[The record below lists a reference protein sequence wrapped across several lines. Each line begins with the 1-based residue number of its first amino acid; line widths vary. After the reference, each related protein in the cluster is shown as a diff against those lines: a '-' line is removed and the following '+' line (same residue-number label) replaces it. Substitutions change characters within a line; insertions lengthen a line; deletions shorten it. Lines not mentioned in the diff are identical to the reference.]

1 MFSKTFFFTTANLN
15 RALFTEIFVVYM
27 EIECDE
33 YVKTHPYRFCRDFC
47 AETSIDREAF
57 NICVEDCV
65 KKIETMC

>member
-1 MFSKTFFFTTANLN
+1 
-15 RALFTEIFVVYM
+15 M

-47 AETSIDREAF
+47 AEKSIDREAF

>member
-1 MFSKTFFFTTANLN
+1 
-15 RALFTEIFVVYM
+15 M

-47 AETSIDREAF
+47 TEMSIDKEAF

-65 KKIETMC
+65 KKIETMCR